1 MKNIFYLCSK
11 NNLIF
16 QVHGNSDLSLNKQK
30 EYIDILNELSCHIYY
45 PINMVIHPIYNS
57 DKQKS
62 IDETINYTNAV
73 SRFTSASNI
82 ILSLENLN
90 DACNQDRLNKEDIT
104 PIVCNNES
112 LFFTYDIGHEII
124 ENGNITDLNEFM
136 IPLISNVH
144 IHTYNSKYKDGYDHK
159 PINQGD
165 EHWNK
170 CLKGIY
176 FLKNN
181 HYDGNIVFEYDL
193 YQCFGDNIEEK
204 IKSYLAS
211 IDNFSDRF
219 N

>member
-1 MKNIFYLCSK
+1 MRIIQKFNWDLNDITRDVINDKTQGFDAI
-11 NNLIF
+11 LIAPF
-16 QVHGNSDLSLNKQK
+16 QKLKQP
-30 EYIDILNELSCHIYY
+30 S
-45 PINMVIHPIYNS
+45 
-57 DKQKS
+57 
-62 IDETINYTNAV
+62 T
-73 SRFTSASNI
+73 
-82 ILSLENLN
+82 LENLN